1 MSNEPLQDRDDDD
14 DDDDDGDKQEST
26 FTFLTQGS
34 WTVQDLELL
43 AVSVSQIYDARLAT
57 FLWTK
62 RFLDDVETRRLRL
75 EKAFRSME
83 KRMPGPFFH
92 EWYEVWLELMKKGEY
107 PALPFNAP
115 FPLSM
120 QSGFPTAIQ
129 VYESLDLYSE
139 GKDRCI
145 ILRARMSSPGG
156 FSFTGLG
163 EIVKELREF
172 IKDVWYRNSQE
183 KRKGEIEIEKS
194 KLDLVEKYLTLKESQ
209 SSSHELTVTV
219 VAGIAGLIE
228 LERNGKLRQVDENID
243 HSGDL

>member
-1 MSNEPLQDRDDDD
+1 MPSEPLQDRDDDD
-14 DDDDDGDKQEST
+14 DDDDGNDHVLT
-26 FTFLTQGS
+26 FTFLTQGN

-43 AVSVSQIYDARLAT
+43 AASVSQIYDARLAT

-62 RFLDDVETRRLRL
+62 RFLEDIERRRLRL
-75 EKAFRSME
+75 EKAFRLME
-83 KRMPGPFFH
+83 KRMPVPFFH

-107 PALPFNAP
+107 PAQPFNTP
-115 FPLSM
+115 FPLPL
-120 QSGFPTAIQ
+120 QSGYPTAIQ
-129 VYESLDLYSE
+129 IYESIDLYSE
-139 GKDRCI
+139 RRDRCFI
-145 ILRARMSSPGG
+145 QRARMSSPGG

-172 IKDVWYRNSQE
+172 IKDLWYRNSQE

-194 KLDLVEKYLTLKESQ
+194 QLDLVEKYLALTESQ

-219 VAGIAGLIE
+219 VAGIEGLIE

-243 HSGDL
+243 HSDDL